1 MKNTRP
7 LPYLV
12 LALVAILVLP
22 TVGHSQFL
30 ANPPNGAVAESG
42 AGMYNP
48 SAIIPASTLRT
59 IHDST
64 VYRNSYWQEGLVAGG
79 AAGVIF
85 GAMLAS
91 GFCAMSETAS
101 DPNCG
106 IAALKGA
113 FLLGATGATVGA
125 LVGGIF
131 SKPKPPPT

>member
-1 MKNTRP
+1 MQNTRP
-7 LPYLV
+7 MPYLV

-30 ANPPNGAVAESG
+30 ANPPNSAVGESG

-48 SAIIPASTLRT
+48 STIIPASTLRT
-59 IHDST
+59 IRDST

-79 AAGVIF
+79 AAGAIF

-91 GFCAMSETAS
+91 GFCSMSDTS
-101 DPNCG
+101 SHPNCG
-106 IAALKGA
+106 IAALYGA

-131 SKPKPPPT
+131 SKPEPSPT